1 MHVLIINF
9 HLADMSEEGYRAGAA
24 ELAPAFARVPGLLAK
39 LWLHDDAS
47 GTYGGVYLF
56 RDRQAVQDYLAS
68 ELLAGVA
75 ASPNFV
81 DITSRDFAI
90 YEDLSRVTQPGLEL
104 LAEAVA

>member
-9 HLADMSEEGYRAGAA
+9 HLADMTEDAYRAASA

-39 LWLHDDAS
+39 LWLHEDAS
-47 GTYGGVYLF
+47 ATYGGVYLF
-56 RDRQAVQDYLAS
+56 RDRQAVEAYLAS
-68 ELLAGVA
+68 DLLAGVA

-81 DITSRDFAI
+81 DITSRDFAV

>member
-9 HLADMSEEGYRAGAA
+9 RLADMTEEGYRAVCAD
-24 ELAPAFARVPGLLAK
+24 LAPAFAQLPGLLAK
-39 LWLHDDAS
+39 VWLHDPATA
-47 GTYGGVYLF
+47 TYGGVYLF
-56 RDRQAVQDYLAS
+56 RDRESVEAYRTS

-81 DITSRDFAI
+81 DITSRDFAV
-90 YEDLSRVTQPGLEL
+90 YEDLTRVTQPGLEV